1 MPNAAT
7 GGYILVGNTGTTAP
21 AWVAPG
27 LFTIQVNSSNF
38 GSAYGPSAS
47 KTVNFIAGANTSL
60 TPSGNNITIA
70 SVDTNYYPTAF
81 S

>member
-1 MPNAAT
+1 M
-7 GGYILVGNTGTTAP
+7 GNTGTTAP

-27 LFTIQVNSSNF
+27 SFTVQVGGTNF

-47 KTVNFIAGANTSL
+47 KTVNFVAGANTSL